1 MEMFTGD
8 HGLQNDVVRYPDTHL
23 APFTS
28 DHHKITIIPPQ
39 PPQKLRPIRSNVRTV
54 NEPQPMTWQPD
65 VGFYNNSE
73 SGFGS
78 PDPKDSN
85 LGLLS
90 KACQNQAALRSS
102 PDESSKSQEEAINE
116 PVNKKRKRKRKSR
129 KRLKSLIKRM
139 MDTVM
144 EKQERMH
151 KQLIEI
157 LEKKE
162 NESIMR
168 EEAWK
173 KQEIERAKM
182 NEQARSQEI
191 SRSLA
196 LISFIQNT
204 LGQEVQ
210 IPKPHN
216 ALNLLKKGE
225 NKKEEKLKFDARWP
239 KSEVQALITARAALS
254 QKFDGKGSKGSIWD
268 DVAAEL
274 SSMGYN
280 RTPKKCK
287 EKWDNINKYYRRTV
301 EKGTASKSQV
311 CTYFRELE
319 MLNQTKLSSANSH
332 DENQNT
338 KSLH

>member
-1 MEMFTGD
+1 
-8 HGLQNDVVRYPDTHL
+8 
-23 APFTS
+23 
-28 DHHKITIIPPQ
+28 
-39 PPQKLRPIRSNVRTV
+39 
-54 NEPQPMTWQPD
+54 
-65 VGFYNNSE
+65 
-73 SGFGS
+73 
-78 PDPKDSN
+78 
-85 LGLLS
+85 
-90 KACQNQAALRSS
+90 
-102 PDESSKSQEEAINE
+102 
-116 PVNKKRKRKRKSR
+116 
-129 KRLKSLIKRM
+129 
-139 MDTVM
+139 M
-144 EKQERMH
+144 EKQEQMH
-151 KQLIEI
+151 NQLVEI

-216 ALNLLKKGE
+216 ALNLAKKGE
-225 NKKEEKLKFDARWP
+225 NKEENLKFDARWP
-239 KSEVQALITARAALS
+239 KSEVQALITVRAALN
-254 QKFDGKGSKGSIWD
+254 QRFDGKGSKGSIWE
-268 DVAAEL
+268 DVAADL

-332 DENQNT
+332 DENQAPKRSFSSGASVEDEAREAAKWEKITYLGAAACTILAFVNLSKGHPHFEEPPAYPYLHIRNKEFPWGPDGLFEVKEHT
-338 KSLH
+338 LLSLSFSLTH